1 MPKKIDVKGEIVG
14 NSDALVYEWLQIE
27 HTSPQGISK
36 QLAEANGEDIE
47 VEINSPGGN
56 IFAGSEI
63 YTALRSY
70 KGNKKIRIVG
80 LAGSAASVIAEAG
93 ESEISPTAMY
103 MIHKVSSYASGNHK
117 AMEHQAE
124 VLRTAD
130 EAIVNA
136 YVDKTGMSKEELLSM
151 MDKES
156 WLSAQ
161 QAVDYG
167 FVDKVMFQDSR
178 IPLTNSIG
186 GIPPEAI
193 EKLRNLIKGP
203 GNNATDFFNAKNL
216 EKQKAEARLR
226 LLNLKGDF

>member
-1 MPKKIDVKGEIVG
+1 MPKKIEVKGEIVG
-14 NSDALVYEWLQIE
+14 NSDAWIYEYLAME

-36 QLAEANGEDIE
+36 QLAEANGEEIE

-117 AMEHQAE
+117 TMEYQAE
-124 VLRTAD
+124 VLKTAD
-130 EAIVNA
+130 EGIVNA
-136 YVDKTGMSKEELLSM
+136 YIDKTGMSKEELISM
-151 MDKES
+151 MDKET
-156 WLSAQ
+156 WLNAQ

-186 GIPPEAI
+186 GISPETI

-203 GNNATDFFNAKNL
+203 GNNATDFFNAENL

-226 LLNLKGDF
+226 LLNLRGDF

>member
-14 NSDALVYEWLQIE
+14 NSDAWIYEYLAME
-27 HTSPQGISK
+27 YASPQGISK
-36 QLAEANGEDIE
+36 QLVEANGEDIE

-70 KGNKKIRIVG
+70 NGNKKIRIVG

-103 MIHKVSSYASGNHK
+103 MIHNVQSGASGDYR

-124 VLRTAD
+124 VLKA
-130 EAIVNA
+130 ANQSIANA
-136 YVDKTGMSKEELLSM
+136 YMEKTGMTNEELLAL
-151 MDKES
+151 MDKET
-156 WLSAQ
+156 WLPAQ
-161 QAVDYG
+161 DAVKYG

-178 IPLTNSIG
+178 IPLTNAIG
-186 GIPPEAI
+186 GIPPETI

-203 GNNATDFFNAKNL
+203 GNIATDFFNADNL

>member
-1 MPKKIDVKGEIVG
+1 MPKKINVKGEIVG
-14 NSDALVYEWLQIE
+14 NSDAWIYEWLEIE
-27 HTSPQGISK
+27 HTSPHGISK
-36 QLAEANGEDIE
+36 QLAEANGEEIE

-117 AMEHQAE
+117 AMEHQSE
-124 VLRTAD
+124 VLKMAD
-130 EAIVNA
+130 ESIVNA

-151 MDKES
+151 MDKET

-186 GIPPEAI
+186 GIPPETI
-193 EKLRNLIKGP
+193 DKLRNLIKSP
-203 GNNATDFFNAKNL
+203 GNNATDFFNDDNA
-216 EKQKAEARLR
+216 EKQKAEARLK
-226 LLNLKGDF
+226 LLNLKGDI

>member
-1 MPKKIDVKGEIVG
+1 MPKKIDIKGEIVG
-14 NSDALVYEWLQIE
+14 NSDAYIYEWFGIE
-27 HTSPQGISK
+27 HTSPSGITK

-63 YTALRSY
+63 YTAIRAY
-70 KGNKKIRIVG
+70 KGNKKNRIVG
-80 LAGSAASVIAEAG
+80 LAGSAASVIAEAC

-103 MIHKVSSYASGNHK
+103 MIHKVSSSASGNHK
-117 AMEHQAE
+117 TMEHQAE
-124 VLRTAD
+124 VLKAAD

-136 YVDKTGMSKEELLSM
+136 YMDKTGMSKEELLSM
-151 MDKES
+151 MDKET
-156 WLSAQ
+156 WLNAQ

-178 IPLTNSIG
+178 IPLTNAIG

-193 EKLRNLIKGP
+193 EKLRNLIKDP
-203 GNNATDFFNAKNL
+203 GNNATDFFYDDNA
-216 EKQKAEARLR
+216 EKQKAEAMLK
-226 LLNLKGDF
+226 LLNLKGDI